1 MNIRKIRKKERE
13 NGMKYCSF
21 CKPVRVHAVWRDSSL
36 KFACDK
42 HKDELYEETSEHF
55 TEADY
60 QTWMNL

>member
-1 MNIRKIRKKERE
+1 MAIRKIRKKERD

-21 CKPVRVHAVWRDSSL
+21 CKPARVDAIWRDSSTD
-36 KFACDK
+36 FACTM
-42 HKDELYEETSEHF
+42 HKDNLYEETEQHL